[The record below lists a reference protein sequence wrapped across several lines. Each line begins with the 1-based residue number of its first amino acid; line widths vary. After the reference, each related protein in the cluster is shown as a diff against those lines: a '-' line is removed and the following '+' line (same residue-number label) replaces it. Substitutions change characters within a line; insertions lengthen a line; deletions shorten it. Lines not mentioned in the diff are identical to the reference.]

1 MLFNS
6 YIFVFV
12 FLPVTLV
19 GYYWLSSGLGKRP
32 AIGWLVAASLFYY
45 GWWNPDYLLLI
56 GASIVANFAIGV
68 WLQSPARGLEVRQRA
83 ILALG
88 LGFNIALLG
97 YYKYANFFVDSIN
110 SVGGT
115 SYHLENIILP
125 LGVSFF
131 TFQQIAYLVDVH
143 RGPAPRY
150 SFLDYCLFVS
160 FFPQLIAG
168 PIVHHAEMLPQFSE
182 ERSRRFDPA
191 NLAQGS
197 ATFVIGFFKKV
208 IIADSLSRTVN
219 PVFDAAASG
228 AAVGFADAW
237 AGTLAYTLQVYFD
250 FSGYSDMAIGIG
262 LMFGI
267 RLPVNFNSPYRARS
281 IDDLWSRWHMTL
293 SRFLRDYVYY
303 PLGGNRH
310 GEPRR
315 YVNLMTTMV
324 VGGLWHGAGWTFAFW
339 GGLHGL
345 FLCIHHFYQP
355 FRIDWPEGWSPLGDF
370 SARITTLFAFVS
382 SIVFFRATSFPAA
395 WSIIASMFGA
405 EGLAFDESLRP
416 GSALTWIAVGTV
428 IALLAPNTQ
437 QIVTDDRKPVPLP
450 FGFEVGGWRPTR
462 IHALVTSFA
471 FFIAVLYLSR
481 ANEFLYFNF

>member
-12 FLPVTLV
+12 FLPITLV
-19 GYYWLSSGLGKRP
+19 GFYWLGRVHGKRP
-32 AIGWLVAASLFYY
+32 AISWLVAASFFYY

-56 GASIVANFAIGV
+56 GVSIVVNFAIGV
-68 WLQSPARGLEVRQRA
+68 WLQSPARDLEVRQRA

-88 LGFNIALLG
+88 LAFNIGLLG

-115 SYHLENIILP
+115 SFHLETIILP

-168 PIVHHAEMLPQFSE
+168 PIVHHAEMLPQFSQ
-182 ERSRRFDPA
+182 ERSGRFDPA

-208 IIADSLSRTVN
+208 IIADSLARTVN

-228 AAVGFADAW
+228 ATIGLADAW
-237 AGTLAYTLQVYFD
+237 AGTLAYTFQVYFD

-262 LMFGI
+262 RMFGI
-267 RLPVNFNSPYRARS
+267 RLPINFDSPYKARS
-281 IDDLWSRWHMTL
+281 IDDFWRRWHVTL
-293 SRFLRDYVYY
+293 SRFLREYVYI
-303 PLGGNRH
+303 PLGGNRR
-310 GEPRR
+310 GELLR
-315 YVNLMTTMV
+315 YVNLMATMV
-324 VGGLWHGAGWTFAFW
+324 VGGLWHGAGWTFVFW

-345 FLCIHHFYQP
+345 YLCTHHFYQR
-355 FRIDWPEGWSPLGDF
+355 FRIDWADGWAPLGEF
-370 SARITTLFAFVS
+370 FARITTLFAIVVG
-382 SIVFFRATSFPAA
+382 IVFFRATSFPAA
-395 WSIIASMFGA
+395 ENILASMFGA
-405 EGLAFDESLRP
+405 QGLVFDESLRP
-416 GSALTWIAVGTV
+416 GSAVLWIAIATFV
-428 IALLAPNTQ
+428 ALLAPNTQ
-437 QIVTDDRKPVPLP
+437 EMVTDDRKPVPLP

-462 IHALVTSFA
+462 FYAVITSFA